1 MSVYESM
8 GASAPNQAWHSASG
22 ELFSLLSDDMPLAER
37 SNLLL
42 LDRQLHTAWGLGANV
57 VLNWSLSGSAI
68 DVLIVPHYAVA
79 EFAAASAAADAAHAA
94 GPPAGG
100 AAVAQLDAPRG
111 TVSQSFLQALIT
123 GRRELSAER
132 QAKVARLLD
141 ITPQRLPLPRPL
153 SGSSRERNIIERMV
167 KRYSISYVA
176 CRAVALFDIVGFSL
190 LSPFEQMTQLNSLSY
205 SINAAHSRMLERQIG
220 INFTRSCTGDGFYIW
235 NRDEGLEANTNLYHF
250 MHLVLADNAIA
261 RSKARSNAV
270 PLLRA
275 GFHIGDCYE
284 FHQAEGLNPS
294 LYNYIVGDVTIEL
307 ARMIDRALPGQIMVG
322 EFHARLEDPKLCA
335 QHGDELDAV
344 CFMRLAQENLAR
356 LNGLELAGERI
367 EAIKCYLTG
376 ERTLMGEYSIRRLT
390 IADKHGLS
398 RHVFN
403 AKVNIY
409 RRSAAPI
416 LLGLEDRVLA
426 GSPIARRSSQL
437 SETGG
442 MGEDMRAGEA
452 NSEYP
457 SRSELQPGY

>member
-1 MSVYESM
+1 MSVYDSA
-8 GASAPNQAWHSASG
+8 GTAAPNQAWHSASG

-42 LDRQLHTAWGLGANV
+42 LDRQLHSAWGLGANV
-57 VLNWSLSGSAI
+57 VLNWSLTGSAI

-79 EFAAASAAADAAHAA
+79 EFAAASAAADTAT
-94 GPPAGG
+94 GG
-100 AAVAQLDAPRG
+100 AAVAKPDTQRG
-111 TVSQSFLQALIT
+111 TVSRSFLQALIT

-132 QAKVARLLD
+132 QGKVARLLD
-141 ITPQRLPLPRPL
+141 ITPQRLRLPRPL
-153 SGSSRERNIIERMV
+153 SGTTRERAIIERMV
-167 KRYSISYVA
+167 KRYSISYVS

-205 SINAAHSRMLERQIG
+205 SINAAHSRMLEREIG

-322 EFHARLEDPKLCA
+322 EFHARLEDPTLCE
-335 QHGDELDAV
+335 QYGEELDAV

-376 ERTLMGEYSIRRLT
+376 ERTLTGDYGIRRLT

-409 RRSAAPI
+409 RRSASPI

-426 GSPIARRSSQL
+426 GSPIARRSSHL
-437 SETGG
+437 VETGG
-442 MGEDMRAGEA
+442 MGEDTPAADLGGEY
-452 NSEYP
+452 SSTP
-457 SRSELQPGY
+457 ELQPGY

>member
-1 MSVYESM
+1 MSVYDSM
-8 GASAPNQAWHSASG
+8 GTTTPNQAWHSASG

-57 VLNWSLSGSAI
+57 VLNWSLTGSAI
-68 DVLIVPHYAVA
+68 NVLIVPHYAVA
-79 EFAAASAAADAAHAA
+79 EFAAASAAA
-94 GPPAGG
+94 G
-100 AAVAQLDAPRG
+100 ADPQAEVGAQRG
-111 TVSQSFLQALIT
+111 TVSQGFLQALIT

-141 ITPQRLPLPRPL
+141 ITPQRLQLPRPL
-153 SGSSRERNIIERMV
+153 SGSTRERDIIERMV

-176 CRAVALFDIVGFSL
+176 CRAVALYDIVGFSL

-205 SINAAHSRMLERQIG
+205 SINAAHSRMLEREIG

-235 NRDEGLEANTNLYHF
+235 NRDEGLEANINLYHF

-335 QHGDELDAV
+335 QHGEELDAV

-376 ERTLMGEYSIRRLT
+376 ERTLMGDYGIRRLT

-416 LLGLEDRVLA
+416 LLGLEDRLLA
-426 GSPIARRSSQL
+426 GSPIARRSSHL
-437 SETGG
+437 IETGG
-442 MGEDMRAGEA
+442 MGEDRPAGEA
-452 NSEYP
+452 NADYP
-457 SRSELQPGY
+457 LPPEMQPGY

>member
-1 MSVYESM
+1 MSVYDTTAV
-8 GASAPNQAWHSASG
+8 GATTQGWDSASG
-22 ELFSLLSDDMPLAER
+22 ELFSLLSDDMPLTER
-37 SNLLL
+37 SNLLQ
-42 LDRQLHTAWGLGANV
+42 LDRQLHAAWGLGANV
-57 VLNWSLSGSAI
+57 ILNWTFNGSAI

-79 EFAAASAAADAAHAA
+79 EYAAASAAADTATAETRA
-94 GPPAGG
+94 GA
-100 AAVAQLDAPRG
+100 DAPRS

-123 GRRELSAER
+123 GRRELTAER
-132 QAKVARLLD
+132 LGKVGRLLD
-141 ITPQRLPLPRPL
+141 IAPKRLVLPKPLA
-153 SGSSRERNIIERMV
+153 GSARERDIIERIV

-205 SINAAHSRMLERQIG
+205 SINAAHSRMLERRIG

-294 LYNYIVGDVTIEL
+294 IYNYIVGDVTIEL

-322 EFHARLEDPKLCA
+322 EFHARLEGPRPSD
-335 QHGDELDAV
+335 QDGEEIDAV
-344 CFMRLAQENLAR
+344 SFMRLAQENLAR

-376 ERTLMGEYSIRRLT
+376 ERMPMGQYGIRRLT

-398 RHVFN
+398 RNVFN

-416 LLGLEDRVLA
+416 LLGLEDRVLV
-426 GSPIARRSSQL
+426 GTPIARRSSHL

-442 MGEDMRAGEA
+442 MGDQQQGFEA
-452 NSEYP
+452 DASIP
-457 SRSELQPGY
+457 VASDIRPGY